1 MKGGMRSDLNA
12 VMARDPAARS
22 KLEVFFTYAGY
33 KAIRRHRRA
42 HWFYNHGMKF
52 IARAISQRTKFL
64 TGIEIHPA
72 AVIGRGV
79 FIDHGE
85 GVVIGE
91 TAEIGNNVVIYQGV
105 TLGGT
110 GKDKGKRHPT
120 VHDNVMIS
128 AGAKV
133 LGPITIGEGSKIG
146 AGSVVLK
153 DVPPHST
160 VVGVPGRVVRLRGEK
175 VEDMNQIKLPDPVLE
190 EFARL
195 NARIAKL
202 EDKLNI
208 HSCKYSISADINNLQ
223 GDTEDDQNDENF

>member
-12 VMARDPAARS
+12 VMERDPAARS

-33 KAIRRHRRA
+33 RAIRRHRRA

-52 IARAISQRTKFL
+52 IARVISQRTKFL

-72 AVIGRGV
+72 AKIGRGV

-91 TAEIGNNVVIYQGV
+91 TAEVGNNVIIYQGV

-120 VHDNVMIS
+120 VQDNVMIS

-175 VEDMNQIKLPDPVLE
+175 VEDLNQTKLPDPILE

-195 NARIAKL
+195 NARIAVL
-202 EDKLNI
+202 EDKLKV
-208 HSCKYSISADINNLQ
+208 HSCKYSLS
-223 GDTEDDQNDENF
+223 NDVDNAVNKEEQKEEE